1 MKGVILIVEAI
12 ETISA
17 KVEVMEGFDKIET
30 FTRDDFLKTTAPY
43 DFVYLYIEDKLKY
56 AQARELV
63 ESRAKAVGVK
73 GFNSKYK
80 AYVEQNHPETRQI
93 YVNMTEFEGQ
103 PIELSCGKY
112 VCREDVFYTDRYGNE
127 VEVCSHPIMPVE
139 RIVNIDDNTE
149 KLRLKYRKGNV
160 WREVIAEKETLAS
173 ASKIVQLAA
182 CGIAV
187 NSENARELV
196 KYLADMEA
204 LNYDIIEE
212 VKSVGRL
219 GWIKGHGFSPFVE
232 GLVFDGEES
241 FRHIFRS
248 VRPEGDFFAW
258 RSYVSKIRS
267 ENNVCARIMLA
278 ASFASAL
285 VEPCDCLPFF
295 VHLWGGTESG
305 KTVALML
312 AASVWASPAM
322 GDYIRTFNS
331 TAVAQEMTA
340 GFVNSMPL
348 MYDELQIIKSKSG
361 FDDIV
366 YKLCEGVGR
375 DRGKKTGGVQKLL
388 TWRNAILTTGEFP
401 ISGSTSGGGAVN
413 RVVEIDCKD
422 IKIFNDPIDVV
433 STLKNCYGLAG
444 QIFVHWINRAP
455 ENLQKAIDTRLKYMQ
470 QFRQFSDVTDKQA
483 MAASL
488 ILTADELTDEVIF
501 RDENRLTINDI
512 KPFLITKNDVD
523 LNQRCYDF
531 LNDFVVSNYAK
542 FNAQNNDNYTG
553 EIYGDARSDYVY
565 FIKSKFDQILNEN
578 GFNSRA
584 FLSWAVKNN
593 LLKRSEKRLT
603 INHRIANFG
612 NPHCVAL
619 LRPPEE
625 NEIIEP
631 DGDLPFD
638 DL

>member
-1 MKGVILIVEAI
+1 MEAVEKT
-12 ETISA
+12 ETA
-17 KVEVMEGFDKIET
+17 VEVMGDFGKIET
-30 FTRDDFLKTTAPY
+30 FTRDDFLKSTVPY
-43 DFVYLYIEDKLKY
+43 DFVYLFIKDGLKY

-63 ESRAKAVGVK
+63 ELRAKAVGVK

-80 AYVEQNHPETRQI
+80 SYMAQYHPENKKVF
-93 YVNMTEFEGQ
+93 VNFTEFDGQ
-103 PIELSCGKY
+103 PMELSCGKY
-112 VCREDVFYTDRYGNE
+112 VCRDDVFYTDRFDNE
-127 VEVCSHPIMPVE
+127 IEVCNHPIMPVE

-149 KLRLKYRKGNV
+149 KLRLKYRKGYV
-160 WREVIAEKETLAS
+160 WREVIADKETLAS
-173 ASKIVQLAA
+173 ASKIVQLASA
-182 CGIAV
+182 GIAV
-187 NSENARELV
+187 NSENAKQLV
-196 KYLADMEA
+196 KFLTDMEA
-204 LNYDIIEE
+204 LNYDLIPEK
-212 VKSVGRL
+212 KSVGRL
-219 GWIKGHGFSPFVE
+219 GWIKGHGFSPYVE
-232 GLVFDGEES
+232 DLIFDGEES
-241 FRHIFRS
+241 FRHLFRS

-258 RSYVSKIRS
+258 KAYVNQIRA

-348 MYDELQIIKSKSG
+348 MYDELQIIKGKNG
-361 FDDIV
+361 FDDVV

-401 ISGSTSGGGAVN
+401 ISESTSGGGAVN

-422 IKIFNDPIDVV
+422 MKIFNDPVDVV
-433 STLKNCYGLAG
+433 ATLKNLYGLG
-444 QIFVHWINRAP
+444 GSLFVHWLNRAP
-455 ENLQKAIDTRLKYMQ
+455 GNLQRAIDTRLRYMQ

-488 ILTADELTDEVIF
+488 ILTADELTEEVIF
-501 RDENRLTINDI
+501 QDGKRLTVSDI
-512 KPFLITKNDVD
+512 KPFLVTKADID
-523 LNQRCYDF
+523 LNRRCYDF
-531 LNDFVVSNYAK
+531 LNDFVVANYAK

-565 FIKSKFDQILNEN
+565 IIKSKFDQILTDN
-578 GFNSRA
+578 GYNARA
-584 FLSWAVKNN
+584 FLSWAAKNELIKRDGRHSTVK
-593 LLKRSEKRLT
+593 
-603 INHRIANFG
+603 HMIASFG
-612 NPHCVAL
+612 APRCVAL
-619 LRPPEE
+619 KRQDDSDGF
-625 NEIIEP
+625 IEV
-631 DGDLPFD
+631 DNDLPF
-638 DL
+638 

>member
-1 MKGVILIVEAI
+1 MEAVEKT
-12 ETISA
+12 ETA
-17 KVEVMEGFDKIET
+17 VEVMGDFGKIET
-30 FTRDDFLKTTAPY
+30 FTRDDFLKSTVPY
-43 DFVYLYIEDKLKY
+43 DFVYLFIKDGLKY

-63 ESRAKAVGVK
+63 ELRAKAVGVK

-80 AYVEQNHPETRQI
+80 SYMAQYHPESKQVF
-93 YVNMTEFEGQ
+93 VNFTEFDGQ
-103 PIELSCGKY
+103 PMELSCGKY
-112 VCREDVFYTDRYGNE
+112 VCREDVFYTDRFDNE
-127 VEVCSHPIMPVE
+127 IEVCNHPIMPVE

-149 KLRLKYRKGNV
+149 KLRLKYRKGNI
-160 WREVIAEKETLAS
+160 WREVIADKETLAS
-173 ASKIVQLAA
+173 ASKIVQLASA
-182 CGIAV
+182 GIAV
-187 NSENARELV
+187 NSENAKQLV
-196 KYLADMEA
+196 KFLTDMEA
-204 LNYDIIEE
+204 LNYDLIPEK
-212 VKSVGRL
+212 KSVGRL
-219 GWIKGHGFSPFVE
+219 GWIKGHGFSPYVE
-232 GLVFDGEES
+232 DLIFDGEES
-241 FRHIFRS
+241 FRHLFRS

-258 RSYVSKIRS
+258 KAYVNQIRA

-348 MYDELQIIKSKSG
+348 MYDELQIIKGKNG
-361 FDDIV
+361 FDDVV

-401 ISGSTSGGGAVN
+401 ISGASSGGGAVN

-422 IKIFNDPIDVV
+422 IKIFDNPVDVV
-433 STLKNCYGLAG
+433 ATLKNLYGLG
-444 QIFVHWINRAP
+444 GSLFVHWLNRAP
-455 ENLQKAIDTRLKYMQ
+455 ENLQRAIDTRLRYMQ

-488 ILTADELTDEVIF
+488 ILTADELTEEVIF
-501 RDENRLTINDI
+501 QDGKRLTVSDI
-512 KPFLITKNDVD
+512 KPFLVTKADID
-523 LNQRCYDF
+523 LNRRCYDF
-531 LNDFVVSNYAK
+531 LNDFVVANYAK

-565 FIKSKFDQILNEN
+565 IIKSKFDQILADN
-578 GFNSRA
+578 GYNARA
-584 FLSWAVKNN
+584 FLSWAAKNELIKHSAN
-593 LLKRSEKRLT
+593 RLT

-612 NPHCVAL
+612 NPRCVAI
-619 LRPPEE
+619 LRPDDD
-625 NEIIEP
+625 EILEP
-631 DGDLPFD
+631 DNDLPFD
-638 DL
+638 

>member
-1 MKGVILIVEAI
+1 MEAVEKT
-12 ETISA
+12 ETA
-17 KVEVMEGFDKIET
+17 VEVMGDFGKIET
-30 FTRDDFLKTTAPY
+30 FTRDDFLKSTVPY
-43 DFVYLYIEDKLKY
+43 DFVYLFIKDGLKY

-63 ESRAKAVGVK
+63 ELRAKAVGVK

-93 YVNMTEFEGQ
+93 YVNLTEFDGQ
-103 PIELSCGKY
+103 PMELSCGKY
-112 VCREDVFYTDRYGNE
+112 VCREDVFYTDRFDNE
-127 VEVCSHPIMPVE
+127 IEVCNHPIMPVE

-149 KLRLKYRKGNV
+149 KLRLKYRKGNI
-160 WREVIAEKETLAS
+160 WREVIADKETLAS
-173 ASKIVQLAA
+173 ASKIVQLASA
-182 CGIAV
+182 GIAV
-187 NSENARELV
+187 NSENAKQLV
-196 KYLADMEA
+196 KFLTNMEA
-204 LNYDIIEE
+204 LNYDLIPEK
-212 VKSVGRL
+212 KSVGRL
-219 GWIKGHGFSPFVE
+219 GWIKGHGFSPYVE
-232 GLVFDGEES
+232 DLIFDGEES
-241 FRHIFRS
+241 FRHLFRS

-258 RSYVSKIRS
+258 KAYVNQIRA

-422 IKIFNDPIDVV
+422 IKIFDNPVDVV
-433 STLKNCYGLAG
+433 ATLKNLYGLG
-444 QIFVHWINRAP
+444 GSLFVHWLNRAP
-455 ENLQKAIDTRLKYMQ
+455 GNLQRAIDTRLRYMQ

-488 ILTADELTDEVIF
+488 ILTADELTEEVIF
-501 RDENRLTINDI
+501 QDGKRLTVSDI
-512 KPFLITKNDVD
+512 KPFLVTKADID
-523 LNQRCYDF
+523 LNRRCYDF
-531 LNDFVVSNYAK
+531 LNDFVVANYAK

-565 FIKSKFDQILNEN
+565 IIKSKFDQILTDN
-578 GFNSRA
+578 GYNARA
-584 FLSWAVKNN
+584 FLSWAAKKDYIKKDGNHNTVKHMIASFGAPRCVA
-593 LLKRSEKRLT
+593 LKRSD
-603 INHRIANFG
+603 
-612 NPHCVAL
+612 
-619 LRPPEE
+619 
-625 NEIIEP
+625 EP
-631 DGDLPFD
+631 ITADDDLPFEK
-638 DL
+638 

>member
-1 MKGVILIVEAI
+1 LEEV
-12 ETISA
+12 
-17 KVEVMEGFDKIET
+17 KVELLGDLSAINT
-30 FTRDDFLKTTAPY
+30 YTRDDFLKTTAPY
-43 DFVYLYIEDKLKY
+43 DFVYLYINNKFRFGQVK
-56 AQARELV
+56 ELV
-63 ESRAKAVGVK
+63 AARAKEVGVRTFAQQFK
-73 GFNSKYK
+73 NYM
-80 AYVEQNHPETRQI
+80 AENHPNIKQVH
-93 YVNMTEFEGQ
+93 VNFTEFPDA
-103 PIELSCGKY
+103 PIILACGKY
-112 VCREDVFYTDRYGNE
+112 TCLEDVCFEDSRGE
-127 VEVCSHPIMPVE
+127 VVEVCNHPIMPVE

-149 KLRLKYRKGNV
+149 KLRLKYRKGVV
-160 WREVIAEKETLAS
+160 WRDVIVEKEILAS
-173 ASKIVQLAA
+173 ASKIVQLANV
-182 CGIAV
+182 GIAV
-187 NSENARELV
+187 NSENA
-196 KYLADMEA
+196 KYLVRYLTDMES
-204 LNYDIIEE
+204 LNYDIIPE

-219 GWIKGHGFSPFVE
+219 GWIKGHGFSPYVDD
-232 GLVFDGEES
+232 LIFDGEES
-241 FRHIFRS
+241 FRHLFRS

-258 RSYVSKIRS
+258 KAYVNQIRA

-348 MYDELQIIKSKSG
+348 MYDELQIIKGKNG
-361 FDDIV
+361 FDDVV

-401 ISGSTSGGGAVN
+401 ISGASSGGGAVN

-422 IKIFNDPIDVV
+422 IKIFDNPVDVV
-433 STLKNCYGLAG
+433 ATLKNLYGLG
-444 QIFVHWINRAP
+444 GSLFVHWLNRAP
-455 ENLQKAIDTRLKYMQ
+455 ENLQRAIDTRLRYMQ

-488 ILTADELTDEVIF
+488 ILTADELTEEVIF
-501 RDENRLTINDI
+501 QDGKRLTVSDI
-512 KPFLITKNDVD
+512 KPFLVTKADID
-523 LNQRCYDF
+523 LNRRCYDF
-531 LNDFVVSNYAK
+531 LNDFVVTNYAK

-565 FIKSKFDQILNEN
+565 FIKSKFDQILNDN

-584 FLSWAVKNN
+584 FLSWAAKND
-593 LLKRSEKRLT
+593 LLKHNESRLT
-603 INHRIANFG
+603 ISHRIANFG
-612 NPHCVAL
+612 NPRCVAL
-619 LRPPEE
+619 ARPEE
-625 NEIIEP
+625 NEHEKEIIEP

-638 DL
+638 